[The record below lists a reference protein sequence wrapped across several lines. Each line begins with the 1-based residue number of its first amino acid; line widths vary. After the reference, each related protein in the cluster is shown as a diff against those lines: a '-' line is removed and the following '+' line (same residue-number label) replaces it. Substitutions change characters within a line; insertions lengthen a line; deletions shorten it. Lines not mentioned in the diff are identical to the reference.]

1 MSLTLGNTTAIQ
13 SFTFGADKTWVATT
27 DDNIV
32 AQTVTVPG
40 LKTTDVVIVRKPT
53 QQTDLSYNPMA
64 VVTAANTLSIQFI
77 ANGSSATATA
87 EEVWTGYI
95 IKSETPVSNNPT
107 I

>member
-1 MSLTLGNTTAIQ
+1 MGATQGNIIAIKAF
-13 SFTFGADKTWVATT
+13 SFGADKTWDATT

-40 LKTTDVVIVRKPT
+40 LQIGDVVLVRKPT

-64 VVTAANTLSIQFI
+64 IVTAVNTLSIQFI
-77 ANGSSATATA
+77 ANGSTPTATA
-87 EEVWTGYI
+87 NEEWTGYR
-95 IKSETPVSNNPT
+95 IKSELPVSNNPT